1 MFQAAIDLKLIIIS
15 YQNIRRQNNK
25 NYLKKGCEFIS
36 DIEFVLIQNYAEIFN
51 EIKIIM
57 LDLEKD
63 SNETIFWAL
72 SNILNIYFDITQK
85 ISSYGFNEAA
95 NCIKKGIMLRFSKYK
110 HDKFLYYLLAASYL
124 NPFLDLEAIKIP
136 EEDLPQDL
144 KRLDEMTKEHM
155 AERVFT
161 YCNKS
166 IAEELLD

>member
-25 NYLKKGCEFIS
+25 KKIKKGCEFIS
-36 DIEFVLIQNYAEIFN
+36 DIEYVLIQNYAEIFN
-51 EIKIIM
+51 KIKIIM

-63 SNETIFWAL
+63 GNETIFWAL
-72 SNILNIYFDITQK
+72 LNILNIYFDI